1 MKKKTFIRP
10 EVHLTAFEAQDILA
24 ASVGNVID
32 PNDPNNPNSGT
43 NQFGTEPLNP
53 GNFDWTSGGLGG

>member
-1 MKKKTFIRP
+1 MTKKTFIRP
-10 EVHLTAFEAQDILA
+10 EVRLTAFEAQDIMA
-24 ASVGNVID
+24 TSMGTAD
-32 PNDPNNPNSGT
+32 DPNNNPNNGT

>member
-1 MKKKTFIRP
+1 MKKRTFVRP
-10 EVHLTAFEAQDILA
+10 EVRLTAFEAQDILA
-24 ASVGNVID
+24 ASVGNVVD
-32 PNDPNNPNSGT
+32 PNDPNNNGT

>member
-10 EVHLTAFEAQDILA
+10 EVRLTAFEAQDILA
-24 ASVGNVID
+24 TSIGTTD
-32 PNDPNNPNSGT
+32 DPNNPNSGT

>member
-1 MKKKTFIRP
+1 MRP
-10 EVHLTAFEAQDILA
+10 EVRLTAFEAQDILA
-24 ASVGNVID
+24 ASVGNVV
-32 PNDPNNPNSGT
+32 DPNNPNSGT

>member
-10 EVHLTAFEAQDILA
+10 EVRLTAFEAQDIMATSGSESSL
-24 ASVGNVID
+24 
-32 PNDPNNPNSGT
+32 DPNNPDGT

>member
-1 MKKKTFIRP
+1 MEKNSKKIFIRP
-10 EVHLTAFEAQDILA
+10 EVRLTAFKAQDILA
-24 ASVGNVID
+24 TSIGNADD
-32 PNDPNNPNSGT
+32 PNNSGT